1 MDRKN
6 YSAYDLYLDL
16 LAVGPRRRA
25 LDRLVVDFV
34 DGLVRFIARH
44 WLALA
49 NLGLFAFMIP
59 PLLAPFLMAAGYE
72 APARLIYLAYR
83 AACHQLPSRSYFL
96 FGPRPVYSAEELR
109 PFLNPTDPA
118 AFLGSPE
125 LGFKVAFC
133 ERDVA
138 IYGLM
143 LVAGLAYGLFRGQIR
158 ALDWRVF
165 LVLILPLA
173 LDGTTQLLGLRES
186 DWLLRTVTGGLFG
199 VGWVWLAYPR
209 VDRAM
214 AAVLSPMSAAS
225 SPEPDGVG
233 RGKVESPGPLTPGR
247 PD

>member
-1 MDRKN
+1 MDRKD
-6 YSAYDLYLDL
+6 YSADL

-25 LDRLVVDFV
+25 LDRLVVNLV

-49 NLGLFAFMIP
+49 NLGLFAFMVP
-59 PLLAPFLMAAGYE
+59 PLLAPLLMAAGYE
-72 APARLIYLAYR
+72 APARVIYLAYR

-109 PFLNPTDPA
+109 PFLNPADPA
-118 AFLGSPE
+118 AFVGSPE
-125 LGFKVAFC
+125 LGFKIAFC

-143 LVAGLAYGLFRGQIR
+143 LVAGLAYGLLRGRIR
-158 ALDWRVF
+158 ALDWRLF

-173 LDGTTQLLGLRES
+173 LDGTTQLVGLRES
-186 DWLLRTVTGGLFG
+186 DWLLRTVTGSLFG

-214 AAVLSPMSAAS
+214 AAVLSPMPAAS
-225 SPEPDGVG
+225 SPASDGAG
-233 RGKVESPGPLTPGR
+233 RGKVEGPGRLKPGR
-247 PD
+247 PY